1 MTTEIGEKETTAEER
16 LRDRLGDRS
25 DEKKNDEE
33 KVEEL
38 FAASQGKQGQKDKSR
53 RGINRRSRKQ

>member
-25 DEKKNDEE
+25 DEKNDEE

-38 FAASQGKQGQKDKSR
+38 FAASQGKQGQKDESR